1 VKWNYRTVTKLCTVI
16 PRASGEPGTP
26 QHMLGLLGRPL
37 ARAMT
42 PQRFRQNEICLAGEA
57 MLRPLNRREALAAG
71 AGALAAGVGLT
82 ADSARALNDY
92 ADQIKEFTGGRTPVE
107 SGMRLELPELAE
119 NGNTVPLSVA
129 VDTPVGAH
137 VQEIVVFAPANPNAR
152 VIRFLFSLASVP
164 GASTRIRL
172 AETQDVIAVAK
183 LSDGTF
189 LSASRQIK
197 VTIGG
202 CGG

>member
-1 VKWNYRTVTKLCTVI
+1 
-16 PRASGEPGTP
+16 
-26 QHMLGLLGRPL
+26 
-37 ARAMT
+37 
-42 PQRFRQNEICLAGEA
+42 
-57 MLRPLNRREALAAG
+57 MLRRRLNRREALTAG
-71 AGALAAGVGLT
+71 AAALAAAGV
-82 ADSARALNDY
+82 SAGPAYAVNDY
-92 ADQIKEFTGGRTPVE
+92 ADQIKTFTGGQTPVE
-107 SGMRLELPELAE
+107 GRIKLELPELAE

-129 VDTPVGAH
+129 VDPPPGDVH
-137 VQEIVVFAPANPNAR
+137 VQEILVVAPANPNAR
-152 VIRFLFSLASVP
+152 VIRFRFSPVSVP
-164 GASTRIRL
+164 EASTRIRL